1 MCGNARPDSSRRRRS
16 NARAQSGG
24 GGEVEEEGLDR
35 VLECGLTLAQV
46 RELGERDITPE
57 DFELLLTL
65 DEQESIVKPGLLT
78 AQQINAIERRCR
90 VNILVAGDCSQRSVV
105 TLRCFGGEC
114 RGRSGRRRSR
124 GGSEEAAKG
133 EGGEGGEGEEEVLEE
148 VPECSVCLAEVIDVD
163 RNDESKKSNNNHKK
177 GSDGEMVEVGAL
189 RLPCGHFFHAPCLR
203 QWLEKYNNNCPMC
216 NTKIEMDDASNEE

>member
-1 MCGNARPDSSRRRRS
+1 M
-16 NARAQSGG
+16 
-24 GGEVEEEGLDR
+24 
-35 VLECGLTLAQV
+35 
-46 RELGERDITPE
+46 
-57 DFELLLTL
+57 
-65 DEQESIVKPGLLT
+65 
-78 AQQINAIERRCR
+78 
-90 VNILVAGDCSQRSVV
+90 
-105 TLRCFGGEC
+105 
-114 RGRSGRRRSR
+114 
-124 GGSEEAAKG
+124 
-133 EGGEGGEGEEEVLEE
+133 LEE